1 MLFPD
6 KANGNYAPR
15 RDGDRRS
22 EEALE
27 HEDALGVIT
36 QCAVPEIRSDRL
48 GFVEP
53 LVERQIVFRLAA
65 PFADRRKRMVITM
78 SHHRLLT
85 IRARRFRTRCTAH
98 YNPAF
103 SSRRSRRTGTPHQR
117 PPFSS
122 PPNSSDPD
130 TRTPTPHSP

>member
-98 YNPAF
+98 YN
-103 SSRRSRRTGTPHQR
+103 RRSEERRVGKECVSTCR
-117 PPFSS
+117 SRWS
-122 PPNSSDPD
+122 PDP
-130 TRTPTPHSP
+130 

>member
-27 HEDALGVIT
+27 HEDALGVMT
-36 QCAVPEIRSDRL
+36 QCAVPEISSERL

-53 LVERQIVFRLAA
+53 LVERQIVCRLAA
-65 PFADRRKRMVITM
+65 PFADQRKRLVITLTTQ
-78 SHHRLLT
+78 RLLPS
-85 IRARRFRTRCTAH
+85 RPRRFRTRFTH
-98 YNPAF
+98 P
-103 SSRRSRRTGTPHQR
+103 
-117 PPFSS
+117 
-122 PPNSSDPD
+122 
-130 TRTPTPHSP
+130 

>member
-1 MLFPD
+1 MIRRPPRSTRTDTLVPYTTLFRSLFPD

-27 HEDALGVIT
+27 HEDALGVMT

-65 PFADRRKRMVITM
+65 PFADRRPRMVITL
-78 SHHRLLT
+78 SH
-85 IRARRFRTRCTAH
+85 RRSEERRVGQEWVSTR
-98 YNPAF
+98 
-103 SSRRSRRTGTPHQR
+103 SSRWA
-117 PPFSS
+117 
-122 PPNSSDPD
+122 PNNQK
-130 TRTPTPHSP
+130 TK